1 MDRIS
6 ATGAN
11 GPQGQSALATGAL
24 IPSVAAGNTATP
36 FGASPRLLV
45 IRLRRFGDL
54 LLATPTL
61 RAIRLGYPT
70 ARIEMLVQAGFH
82 HVLAGNPHIDDL
94 LVLEPGFAA
103 WGRLLRICRQ
113 RNYDAVLDLQS
124 SSRSAP
130 FVLASS
136 ARIRVG
142 WRKRSGRDWVYNRL
156 VPGWNDPIYVARN
169 TLRLAAAI
177 GAPPPRD
184 LRLELA
190 VSAAER
196 ANAAHLFARAGI
208 DTTRPII
215 GLSVVASAAWK
226 AWPLESYAVLA
237 DRLIKTLGAQVVF
250 TNGPGELEQVR
261 AVVKR
266 MHERPTLWDYGQTT
280 IQELGALYERCH
292 LWIGNDG
299 GPKHVAT
306 AVGCPT
312 IVIISSGNER
322 VWTECG
328 EGTGQVAVHAPPAI
342 QPRGS
347 LAAAVGID
355 EVYEAVSRYLG
366 GAILP
371 AGDGDLMAPTS
382 SVPAEAK
389 SRSDSVQRRVVGV
402 GSDGSPGVLP
412 TRQVQSRGF

>member
-1 MDRIS
+1 MVQLINSHLR
-6 ATGAN
+6 
-11 GPQGQSALATGAL
+11 PGAL
-24 IPSVAAGNTATP
+24 TRTVAAGNTAP
-36 FGASPRLLV
+36 SFGASPRILV

-61 RAIRLGYPT
+61 RAIRLAYPA
-70 ARIEMLVQAGFH
+70 ARIEVLAQAGFH
-82 HVLAGNPHIDDL
+82 QVLTGNPHIDDL
-94 LVLEPGFAA
+94 LVLEPDFATV
-103 WGRLLRICRQ
+103 GRMLTLCRR

-124 SSRSAP
+124 SSRSVP

-142 WRKRSGRDWVYNRL
+142 WQKRSGRDWAYNRL

-169 TLRLAAAI
+169 TLRMASAI
-177 GAPPPRD
+177 GVPPPRD

-196 ANAAHLFARAGI
+196 AKAASLFASAGI
-208 DTTRPII
+208 DSARLII
-215 GLSVVASAAWK
+215 GLSVVATAAYK

-237 DRLIKTLGAQVVF
+237 DRLIKTHGAQVVF
-250 TNGPGELEQVR
+250 TNGREELEQVR

-266 MHERPTLWDYGQTT
+266 MHERPALWDYGQTT

-312 IVIISSGNER
+312 IVIIDSRSAR
-322 VWTECG
+322 VWTERG
-328 EGTGQVAVHAPPAI
+328 EDTGQVAVHAVPAG
-342 QPRGS
+342 RSADS

-355 EVYEAVSRYLG
+355 QVCAAANRCLSR
-366 GAILP
+366 AILVNGATGGP
-371 AGDGDLMAPTS
+371 L
-382 SVPAEAK
+382 V
-389 SRSDSVQRRVVGV
+389 RSDRAANA
-402 GSDGSPGVLP
+402 
-412 TRQVQSRGF
+412 TA